1 MSIVLLLRDTHH
13 ITQIFSPSEF
23 LEIMSLGTVLVF
35 GGSSGIGLGIATE
48 VIKSGSRVV
57 IASSSQSKIDKVVAS
72 LNELAGET
80 RAFGHVADLS
90 DEHTLEQNVLAVLK
104 YASSNEVTRNTSG
117 KINHIA
123 HTAGDSL
130 SRVTLKEWTPVNSFK
145 SWTVRYLTA
154 LTIGKHGPDYLVN
167 SDKSSIT
174 FTTGTLAAKPTAG
187 TSVFIGSAA
196 ALEATGRALAVELAP
211 IRVNVVA
218 PGAIATPMMDG
229 YEAHNPGIIEGFKQD
244 NLLKKL
250 GSPED
255 SAQPYLYFMR
265 DTFQTGAVLRNDGGR
280 LLRS

>member
-1 MSIVLLLRDTHH
+1 MLLSYILCYGLSLT
-13 ITQIFSPSEF
+13 SEVVV
-23 LEIMSLGTVLVF
+23 IMSLGTVLVF

-57 IASSSQSKIDKVVAS
+57 IASSTQSKIDKVVAS

-90 DEHTLEQNVLAVLK
+90 DENKLEENVVAVLK
-104 YASSNEVTRNTSG
+104 YASSEKVTGNTSG

-123 HTAGDSL
+123 HSAGDSYP
-130 SRVTLKEWTPVNSFK
+130 RVTLKEWSPVNSFAG
-145 SWTVRYLTA
+145 WTVRYLTA
-154 LTIGKHGPDYLVN
+154 LTIAKHSPDYLVN

-174 FTTGTLAAKPTAG
+174 FTSGTLAIKPTAG
-187 TSVFIGSAA
+187 TSTFIGSAA
-196 ALEATGRALAVELAP
+196 ALEATARALAIELAP

-218 PGAIATPMMDG
+218 PGAIDTPMMDA
-229 YEAHNPGIIEGFKQD
+229 YAKHSPGLVESFKED

-265 DTFQTGAVLRNDGGR
+265 DTFQTGMTLRNDGGR
-280 LLRS
+280 LLKS